1 MGTVASLV
9 SLREITADTVREVVS
24 LSVSDSQNRF
34 VAPNAVSLSQALFAR
49 TAWYRAIYLES
60 VPVGFVMLAD
70 DSLIEPLPEHPEIV
84 VWRFMVDA
92 RHQRKGIGRAA
103 MLLVIEH
110 ARSRGVFNTLKLSHV
125 PGEGG
130 PEPLYRDLGFKP
142 TGKVEDG
149 EVEMELQLNASAA

>member
-1 MGTVASLV
+1 MGTVADLV
-9 SLREITADTVREVVS
+9 TLRGITADTVRAVIS
-24 LSVSDSQNRF
+24 LSVSESQNRF
-34 VAPNAVSLSQALFAR
+34 VAPNAVSLSQALFAT

-60 VPVGFVMLAD
+60 EPVGFVMLSD
-70 DSLIEPLPEHPEIV
+70 DSLIEPVPENPEIY

-110 ARSRGVFNTLKLSHV
+110 ARSRRIFNTLKLSHV

-130 PEPLYRDLGFKP
+130 PEPLYRELGFKP

-149 EVEMELQLNASAA
+149 EVEMELPLSVGAA